1 MTNIAEILANPSAHG
16 FEWAYG
22 PVAKNGM
29 ELMANAPYMKH
40 ENVEKLTATFGDR
53 YLLDIANGTS
63 GKVRDQGV
71 VRNMVWDDR
80 KLASQMDV
88 LKEAIV
94 KAALG
99 QRTRRTN
106 VVIVKEVVRERVYV
120 ADDGTEFT
128 DKGEFLAH
136 QIDLKQNAE

>member
-1 MTNIAEILANPSAHG
+1 MSTVAEILANPEAHG
-16 FEWAYG
+16 FSWAYG
-22 PVAKNGM
+22 PISKGGM
-29 ELMANAPYMKH
+29 ELMHDAPWMKH
-40 ENVEKLTATFGDR
+40 EDVQKMTATFGDR
-53 YLLDIANGTS
+53 YFLDIANGTS

-80 KLASQMDV
+80 KLASQRDV

-99 QRTRRTN
+99 QKTRRTN

-128 DKGEFLAH
+128 DRADYMAH